1 VETDVKKI
9 ISVSNSGPMLA
20 PDRYSSRIPMYS
32 PDFPQVCVRRY
43 ALKGFSIQHGKMR
56 EANIKFRA
64 IDYITGW
71 SKKGLGDVRFLIKRG
86 LVTTVVDSKVI
97 ERSDWRRF
105 AAILT
110 KNGFECVE
118 KNKRFLV
125 YTRGKGGQS
134 KKGS

>member
-1 VETDVKKI
+1 
-9 ISVSNSGPMLA
+9 
-20 PDRYSSRIPMYS
+20 MYS
-32 PDFPQVCVRRY
+32 AHFPQVSVRRY
-43 ALKGFSIQHGKMR
+43 ALKGFSMQHGNMR

-71 SKKGLGDVRFLIKRG
+71 PKEGLDDVRFLIKRG
-86 LVTTVVDSKVI
+86 LVTTVLDSKVI
-97 ERSDWRRF
+97 ERSDWSRF
-105 AAILT
+105 ASILT